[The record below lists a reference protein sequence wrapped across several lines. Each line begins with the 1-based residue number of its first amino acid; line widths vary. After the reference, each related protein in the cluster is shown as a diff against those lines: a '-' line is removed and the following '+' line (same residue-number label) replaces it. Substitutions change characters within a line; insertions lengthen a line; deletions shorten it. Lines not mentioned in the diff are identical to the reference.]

1 MGSNGKRPLLRDIAA
16 RVGVSETAA
25 SFALNGR
32 PGISDE
38 TRRRVLAVVEEMG
51 WRPSYA
57 ARVLS
62 GARSRTVGL
71 VLSRT
76 AATAESDLFFMRLM
90 TGMQATLGRVQ
101 YGLLIQNAETPEDEL
116 EVYRTWHA
124 ERRVDGVVLA
134 DLRADDPRPRA
145 VVDLGLPA
153 VLAGGPDPEGLVPS
167 VSIDDTAAMN
177 LVLDHVRELG
187 HRRVAYVCGPPD
199 LLHVR
204 RRVQAFEAAVRRH
217 QLGEGDVAS
226 TDFTSRSAAEA
237 TRSLFAGDA
246 APTALICDNEV
257 LAVAAVATL
266 RALGLS
272 VPDDVAVV
280 SCEDTPVCTAM
291 QPQLTALHRDT
302 HGFGVD
308 VAAHLLRR
316 LDGEPPADSQE
327 QTPELVVRGST
338 APERS
343 VPAD

>member
-1 MGSNGKRPLLRDIAA
+1 MGTNGKRPLLRDIAA

-32 PGISDE
+32 PGVSEE

-71 VLSRT
+71 VLTRT

-90 TGMQATLGRVQ
+90 TGMETALSRVQ
-101 YGLLIQNAETPEDEL
+101 YGLLIQVAETPDEEI

-124 ERRVDGVVLA
+124 ERRVDGVVLV

-177 LVLDHVRELG
+177 LVLDHVRDLG
-187 HRRVAYVCGPPD
+187 HHRVSYVSGPQD

-204 RRVQAFEAAVRRH
+204 RRVDAFEGAVRRH
-217 QLGEGDVAS
+217 QLDRGDVAG

-237 TRSLFAGDA
+237 TRALLAGPTS
-246 APTALICDNEV
+246 PTAIICDNEV
-257 LAVAAVATL
+257 LAVAVVATL
-266 RALGLS
+266 RSLGLS

-302 HGFGVD
+302 HGFGAD
-308 VAAHLLRR
+308 VARQLLRQ

-327 QTPELVVRGST
+327 RTPELVVRGST
-338 APERS
+338 AAGR
-343 VPAD
+343 A